1 MLPVKRWADYNPTTR
16 LARKPPMTRDEI
28 QQLIPHRDPFLWLD
42 EIVELSESRIHARKA
57 LSPDLPVFTGH
68 YPSFP
73 VFPGVLQLEA
83 AMHAGAV
90 LIAKTSTLEPGKVP
104 VATRINDVR
113 FRRMVRPGETL
124 DIEVELTERVSNAF
138 FLTAK
143 VSVGGQVT
151 VRFEFAC
158 AAADSASSA

>member
-1 MLPVKRWADYNPTTR
+1 
-16 LARKPPMTRDEI
+16 MTRDDV

-42 EIVELSESRIHARKA
+42 EIVELTETRIHARKFLA
-57 LSPDLPVFTGH
+57 PDLPVFTGH

-83 AMHAGAV
+83 AMQAGAV
-90 LIAKTSTLEPGKVP
+90 LIAKTSTMASGKVP
-104 VATRINDVR
+104 VATRINNVQ

-124 DIEVELTERVSNAF
+124 DIEVELTERMSNAF
-138 FLTAK
+138 FLTGK
-143 VSVGGQVT
+143 VSVGGQVS

-158 AAADSASSA
+158 AAANSEHG